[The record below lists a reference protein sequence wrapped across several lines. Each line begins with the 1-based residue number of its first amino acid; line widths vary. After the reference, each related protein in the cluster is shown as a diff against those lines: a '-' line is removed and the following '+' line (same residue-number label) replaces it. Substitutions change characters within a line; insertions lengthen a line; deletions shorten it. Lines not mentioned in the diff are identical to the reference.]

1 MKTLLE
7 MLHYKRPHLSTFEE
21 IFIDSYLRPL
31 PGFYQDE
38 FGNGIV
44 RVGDSP
50 IMWSCHT
57 DTVHSVDGFQ
67 TVTLSEDGTVTS
79 DGSCLGGDNT
89 VGVFLMHQ
97 MILNCVPGLY
107 VFHRGEECS
116 RLGSEWIA
124 RNSPD
129 LLSGIEFSIA
139 FDRRGYKSIITHQCM
154 QRTASE
160 LFATQMSTL
169 LGMGHESDDGG
180 LYTDTYSYAD
190 LIPECTNISAGFINE
205 HTSKESVFLPY
216 VASLLDKLLTV
227 DFSILTSHRDPNES
241 LYDPYYQTDYD
252 NLADYIYRYPDETAE
267 YLKCLGITIDEIRD
281 YSKT

>member
-1 MKTLLE
+1 MKLFLE

-21 IFIDSYLRPL
+21 IFIDAYLRPL

-57 DTVHSVDGFQ
+57 DTVHSTDGLQ
-67 TVTLSEDGTVTS
+67 VVTLDKKGNVTS
-79 DGSCLGGDNT
+79 DSNCLGGDNT

-97 MILNCVPGLY
+97 MITRSVPGLY
-107 VFHRGEECS
+107 IFHRGEECG

-124 RNSPD
+124 HHSPE
-129 LLSGIEFSIA
+129 LISGIEFSIA

-160 LFATQMSTL
+160 LFAAQMSSL
-169 LGMGHESDDGG
+169 LGMDHEADDGG

-190 LIPECTNISAGFINE
+190 LIPECTNISAGFSSE
-205 HTSKESVFLPY
+205 HTSNEYVHLPY
-216 VASLLDKLLTV
+216 VALLLEKLLTT
-227 DFSILTSHRDPNES
+227 DFSVLVSHRDPS
-241 LYDPYYQTDYD
+241 PAYYMTDYD

-267 YLKCLGITIDEIRD
+267 YLRCLGITIDEIRD
-281 YSKT
+281 YDKHR